1 MITLWVQKRTAD
13 QCSDYWDAKYVF
25 INNYAVTQMCLFTFT
40 YDYFEHVF
48 HVTYI
53 RIVFTILYF
62 VIRTLNL
69 CVWLPYDTVI
79 LKSKMLFFR
88 RKNDAIFS
96 GVGVKN
102 CTPPLPKKSI
112 FPLSAF
118 LESRETKHLF
128 LFLMIYF
135 ALQCIVWLYIQYS
148 TVQYCIYAKST
159 SVQCSV
165 HK

>member
-1 MITLWVQKRTAD
+1 MGTEKNCRSMFWLLRREIQ
-13 QCSDYWDAKYVF
+13 YVF

-128 LFLMIYF
+128 LFRKLRCPGLVLVGVFLFGCFESRHLPKNKI
-135 ALQCIVWLYIQYS
+135 
-148 TVQYCIYAKST
+148 
-159 SVQCSV
+159 
-165 HK
+165 

>member
-1 MITLWVQKRTAD
+1 MQLRRCACLHLHMIIL
-13 QCSDYWDAKYVF
+13 SMF
-25 INNYAVTQMCLFTFT
+25 
-40 YDYFEHVF
+40 F

-148 TVQYCIYAKST
+148 TVLSNWARSFFKLIL
-159 SVQCSV
+159 
-165 HK
+165 